1 MAFLF
6 TYFVIKCGR
15 HLPTDSFDNQPP
27 AVDASPAAPDAYHTF
42 SFSYVA
48 KLEMNLSSRIA
59 ELTSELETERNA
71 RKKVVLDLRRARS
84 CKEQCTKRKCA
95 KIQACK
101 QGRAT
106 AEQDLEV
113 ADRKIEQSRTENK
126 EPIRFGNHLTTT
138 ADGNNGPLVSQ
149 VNRPTIGNSAS
160 LEENRALK
168 CMPEQ
173 LNPLNSPGSY

>member
-1 MAFLF
+1 MAFLS

-71 RKKVVLDLRRARS
+71 RRKS
-84 CKEQCTKRKCA
+84 CWIFYVQGPAKSNAPKESVSKLKCA
-95 KIQACK
+95 
-101 QGRAT
+101 
-106 AEQDLEV
+106 
-113 ADRKIEQSRTENK
+113 NK
-126 EPIRFGNHLTTT
+126 AGQRQF
-138 ADGNNGPLVSQ
+138 
-149 VNRPTIGNSAS
+149 
-160 LEENRALK
+160 
-168 CMPEQ
+168 
-173 LNPLNSPGSY
+173 

>member
-1 MAFLF
+1 MAFLS

-15 HLPTDSFDNQPP
+15 HLLTDPFDNQPP
-27 AVDASPAAPDAYHTF
+27 AVDASPAASDAYHTL

-84 CKEQCTKRKCA
+84 CKEQCTKRKCV
-95 KIQACK
+95 KTQACK

-106 AEQDLEV
+106 AVLGINEPGVPLQNLVHDLP
-113 ADRKIEQSRTENK
+113 AQS
-126 EPIRFGNHLTTT
+126 
-138 ADGNNGPLVSQ
+138 
-149 VNRPTIGNSAS
+149 
-160 LEENRALK
+160 
-168 CMPEQ
+168 
-173 LNPLNSPGSY
+173 SYPN